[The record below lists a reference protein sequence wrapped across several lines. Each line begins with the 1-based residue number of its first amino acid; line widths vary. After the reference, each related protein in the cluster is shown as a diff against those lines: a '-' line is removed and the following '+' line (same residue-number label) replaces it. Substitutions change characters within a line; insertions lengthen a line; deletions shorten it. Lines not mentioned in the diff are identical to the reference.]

1 MTLRREDG
9 IWRGEF
15 QAMASPCEVLVDST
29 DPIAAQAAVAAVAQE
44 ALRIEAKFSRY
55 RDDNLVHRI
64 NSARGQAV
72 EVDEEF
78 ARLFDFAAHCF
89 QLSNGRFDITSGVLR
104 RVWRFDGSDRLPTK
118 EAVREVL
125 QLVGW
130 QRVRW
135 RAPVLQMPAGM
146 EIDLGGI
153 GKEYAVDRAAQ
164 LAVATGVESILV
176 NFGGDIYAAGPRRD
190 GGPWQVQVDAAGS
203 KTPAP
208 GIPLRRGG
216 IATSGDATRFLFKDG
231 KRYSHILDPRTGW
244 PVDRAPHS
252 VTVLEANCT
261 QAGLLSTLAMLEGR
275 RAEKFLRKQ
284 RVQSWVIR

>member
-1 MTLRREDG
+1 
-9 IWRGEF
+9 
-15 QAMASPCEVLVDST
+15 MASPCEVLVDNA
-29 DPIAAQAAVAAVAQE
+29 DAAAAQAAVNVAARE

-64 NSARGQAV
+64 NSAQGEPV
-72 EVDEEF
+72 EVDAEF
-78 ARLFDFAAHCF
+78 ARLFDFAAHCY
-89 QLSNGRFDITSGVLR
+89 QLSDGRFDITSGVLR
-104 RVWRFDGSDRLPTK
+104 RVWRFDGSDRLPSR
-118 EAVREVL
+118 EAVRDVL
-125 QLVGW
+125 QRVGW
-130 QRVRW
+130 HRVHW
-135 RAPVLQMPAGM
+135 RAPMLQMPAGM

-164 LAVATGVESILV
+164 LAMAAAGESLLV

-190 GGPWQVQVDAAGS
+190 GSPWRVQVDAAGS
-203 KTPAP
+203 KMPAP
-208 GIPLRRGG
+208 SIPLRRGG
-216 IATSGDATRFLFKDG
+216 IATSGDATRFLLKDG

-244 PVDRAPHS
+244 PVAGAPHS